1 MASKSV
7 LFEPLTVG
15 ELKLS
20 NRLAL
25 APLTRFRNS
34 DSHAP
39 KAPSAEYYAQRASY
53 PGTLLITEATFV
65 ADKAGSYKNAPGIF
79 TQEQIDGWKQVVEA
93 GLSTQ

>member
-1 MASKSV
+1 MAANTV
-7 LFEPLTVG
+7 LFEPLVVG
-15 ELKLS
+15 DLKLS

-39 KAPSAEYYAQRASY
+39 KGPSAEYYAQRASY

-65 ADKAGSYKNAPGIF
+65 DAKAGSYKVSLLSFFSNACTIC
-79 TQEQIDGWKQVVEA
+79 
-93 GLSTQ
+93 